1 MSEDIFEAEEKDEEK
16 KKNKK
21 AKLQSNK
28 QGFDDSERMTLKI
41 NVQEAMQY
49 EAEKGKK
56 KVGSLP
62 KNLKK
67 IKKKV
72 RDSYDEEE
80 EDGIDEDVIRSLR
93 ELQIN
98 QTDASNGD
106 NSLINSLNEQER
118 RQIMQS
124 TNIEITRHEENAG
137 KSNALEQADTNL
149 RKATLRKMT
158 TQEFM
163 NEMNE
168 AIYNP
173 SRTRR
178 EAMEHGIAKQMGIK
192 GKIEKHHEGKVVEG
206 VKRVKELSGNRKVK
220 TLKMKDVD
228 QVGKKKLNQN
238 QTAELIL
245 KKSGQTARLSE
256 IKRQCKSDNTLSNN
270 KDKSKQQPKK
280 SYAKEMK
287 ELLRQSLRKNDKI
300 H

>member
-1 MSEDIFEAEEKDEEK
+1 EKNNK
-16 KKNKK
+16 KTSDKNKK
-21 AKLQSNK
+21 
-28 QGFDDSERMTLKI
+28 GFDDSERMTLKI
-41 NVQEAMQY
+41 NVQEALQY

-56 KVGSLP
+56 KIGSLP

-72 RDSYDEEE
+72 RDSYDEDEE
-80 EDGIDEDVIRSLR
+80 EGMDEDVIRSLR

-106 NSLINSLNEQER
+106 NSLINALNEQER

-137 KSNALEQADTNL
+137 KKNALEQADTNL
-149 RKATLRKMT
+149 RKATLHKMN

-163 NEMNE
+163 NEMND

-173 SRTRR
+173 SRLRR
-178 EAMEHGIAKQMGIK
+178 EAMENNIAKQMGIK
-192 GKIEKHHEGKVVEG
+192 GHIEKRNEGNVVDG
-206 VKRVKELSGNRKVK
+206 VKKVKELSGNRKVK
-220 TLKMKDVD
+220 TLEMKDV
-228 QVGKKKLNQN
+228 QQIGKKNMNQN

-245 KKSGQTARLSE
+245 KKSGQTAKLSE
-256 IKRQCKSDNTLSNN
+256 IKRQAKTVPSNN
-270 KDKSKQQPKK
+270 NEKGKQQPKK

-287 ELLRQSLRKNDKI
+287 ELLRQSLSKNEKI

>member
-49 EAEKGKK
+49 DAEKGKK